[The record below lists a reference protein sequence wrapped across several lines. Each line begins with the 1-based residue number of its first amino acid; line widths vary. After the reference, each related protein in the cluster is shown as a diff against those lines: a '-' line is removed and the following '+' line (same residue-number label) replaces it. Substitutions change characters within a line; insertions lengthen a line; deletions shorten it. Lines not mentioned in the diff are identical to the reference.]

1 MLSASTVTKYSV
13 SLNLAQALC
22 AASLPLTPCTR
33 FAQGALLNKSA

>member
-13 SLNLAQALC
+13 SLSLAQALC

-33 FAQGALLNKSA
+33 LAQGALPSRSA